1 MPDQVRYV
9 DIDNADRVNGVD
21 SRPRDRTGKRL
32 GLSQAGM
39 PYSLQTAVV
48 WSSAVESN
56 HDFEGQSLASSP
68 LDERSDVWYGWQ
80 ESNLRTQPSQS
91 CALFAELQP

>member
-1 MPDQVRYV
+1 MPWKESNIVEE
-9 DIDNADRVNGVD
+9 
-21 SRPRDRTGKRL
+21 RL
-32 GLSQAGM
+32 RFIARLLDGEKM
-39 PYSLQTAVV
+39 AVV
-48 WSSAVESN
+48 WSSAAESN

-68 LDERSDVWYGWQ
+68 LDERLDVWYGWQ

>member
-1 MPDQVRYV
+1 MGLGIGAGRW
-9 DIDNADRVNGVD
+9 ADCVKEIG

-39 PYSLQTAVV
+39 PYSLQTAIV

-56 HDFEGQSLASSP
+56 HDLEIQSLASWP
-68 LDERSDVWYGWQ
+68 LDERSINWYGWQ